1 MTDDLRKIER
11 RTMRYFYDDGLV
23 EIAVGVVLLMLG
35 GFFFGQRALPPGS
48 LLKNWLDS
56 AFVLVFLALVFIGRR
71 LLRFLKFRITYPRT
85 GYVAYKK
92 KDVGPRRRVAAAVS
106 GGIIAAAL
114 STLLAV
120 APSLRAWLP
129 GVNGVLLGAAVYL
142 FARRTDIG
150 RFYVLAAAS
159 AIIGLALAYAGFG
172 DIEGVMLYYAVLG
185 AAVAISGLAALAV
198 YLHRSRDGR
207 EGSRES

>member
-1 MTDDLRKIER
+1 MTDDLLKIER

-23 EIAVGVVLLMLG
+23 EIAVGIMLLMLG
-35 GFFFGQRALPPGS
+35 GFFFGQLALPPGS
-48 LLKNWLDS
+48 LLKTWLHS
-56 AFVLVFLALVFIGRR
+56 AFILVIFAGVFIGRR
-71 LLRFLKFRITYPRT
+71 LVRFLKFRITYPRT

-92 KDVGPRRRVAAAVS
+92 KEVGPRRRAVAAVS

-129 GVNGVLLGAAVYL
+129 AVNGLLLGAAVYL
-142 FARRTDIG
+142 FARRTEIG

-159 AIIGLALAYAGFG
+159 AIIGLALAFAGFG
-172 DIEGVMLYYAVLG
+172 DIEGVILYYAVFG
-185 AAVAISGLAALAV
+185 VAVAVSGLAALAV
-198 YLHRSRDGR
+198 YLHRTRAGG
-207 EGSRES
+207 EESREP